1 MTRRARLARLAWL
14 LVAALVPAC
23 SKDSS
28 KGPEPAPVP
37 DPFLAVSSA
46 ASSASSAPPASALA
60 STATSAGAAPSGP
73 AVPSPRT
80 AVKLLDPG
88 REPRRALRYAWHLDR
103 HELMA
108 IELRTSISVEGAG
121 SRATTPLAPLE
132 ITIAIDPQSVS
143 SAGELRFA
151 WRVASADVGA
161 GALDASTPPEMMQ
174 GWAAQLAPVAH
185 LAGTAIVS
193 SRGLSR
199 GLTLDPASAG
209 DAGLDQEMVAQV
221 LQMVRDAAAP
231 LPEEPVGTGA
241 RWQKATTLDARNA
254 HALQNDTYT
263 LVDLQDDRGQL
274 ADVFAQ
280 TATPQTAKAP
290 PGASQGTPPQMDQ
303 MLSSGDEKVQFDLGR
318 VVAQTAL
325 DGTTSLALSAPE
337 SRMSMVMRLGITV
350 RGLAP

>member
-1 MTRRARLARLAWL
+1 MRLGRLARLAFL
-14 LVAALVPAC
+14 LLPALATAC

-37 DPFLAVSSA
+37 DPFLAAPSA
-46 ASSASSAPPASALA
+46 PPSASSPPPASASA
-60 STATSAGAAPSGP
+60 SIAISAGSAPSGSP
-73 AVPSPRT
+73 VPSPRAT
-80 AVKLLDPG
+80 VKLLESG
-88 REPRRALRYAWHLDR
+88 REPRRALRYAWHPER

-108 IELRTSISVEGAG
+108 IELRTRISVEGAG

-143 SAGELRFA
+143 PTGDLLFA
-151 WRVASADVGA
+151 WHVASSDV

-174 GWAAQLAPVAH
+174 GWAAQLGPVAH

-231 LPEEPVGTGA
+231 LPEEPVGMGA

-254 HALQNDTYT
+254 RALQNDTYT
-263 LVDLQDDRGQL
+263 LVDLQEDRGQL

-280 TATPQTAKAP
+280 TATPQTANAP
-290 PGASQGTPPQMDQ
+290 PAASHGTSPQMDQ
-303 MLSSGDEKVQFDLGR
+303 MLSSGDEKVGFDLGR
-318 VVAQTAL
+318 VVAQTTL

-337 SRMSMVMRLGITV
+337 SRMNMVMRLGITV
-350 RGLAP
+350 RGVLP